1 MREFYTHAETESK
14 LGREILRM
22 PINQQKGTS
31 MFSWKVLD
39 LSGKSCAKPPKPS
52 FNYYQM

>member
-39 LSGKSCAKPPKPS
+39 LNGKTMCQATQIFFK
-52 FNYYQM
+52 Y